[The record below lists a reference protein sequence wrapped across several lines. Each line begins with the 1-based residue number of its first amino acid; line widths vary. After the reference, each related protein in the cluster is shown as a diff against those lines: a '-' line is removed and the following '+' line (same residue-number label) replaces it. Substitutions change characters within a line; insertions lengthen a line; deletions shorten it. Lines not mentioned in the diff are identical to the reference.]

1 MEHTSPW
8 HSLVLSCTAGASLWE
23 GDGEKVRGG
32 RGGGGVYACVGVH
45 VCVAIECVNVW
56 VGVKI
61 KGKSCAM
68 KISSV
73 VLSQEHCPKMVCLIS
88 LHSIG
93 HNSVHRG
100 TGEYSLASSSFISS
114 CISHP

>member
-1 MEHTSPW
+1 ME
-8 HSLVLSCTAGASLWE
+8 G
-23 GDGEKVRGG
+23 GGEKVRGG
-32 RGGGGVYACVGVH
+32 RRGGGVYACVGVH
-45 VCVAIECVNVW
+45 VCVAIGCVNVW

-100 TGEYSLASSSFISS
+100 TVNILWLLAASSHLVFLIPKQSVNHVSQKTVYIV
-114 CISHP
+114 